1 MQLLQTPAP
10 LDPVTMNQQQPGP
23 RNHSAP
29 AWNWFDALEVHCVSL
44 FSSVWHRCGATGA
57 EVLPRHGP
65 AILVANH
72 PNHSDPAFLIH
83 ACRWPLRFLHAQES
97 FNTPVLHR
105 LFSHAGSVPVRRRGQ
120 DTGAVRAAL
129 RLLEQGQILCIF
141 PQGEVDGVGP
151 PNEHGK
157 HGAAYL
163 ALKSH
168 APVYPVAIVGGPRS
182 HSVLRDW
189 FEPSGGVQVVIGP
202 AIDLTMYCGERIRRD
217 ILEEVTHRITQRIDE
232 LVAESLDVRVE

>member
-83 ACRWPLRFLHAQES
+83 ACRWPLRFLHAKNRLTHRFCIDFFLTRAQCRSDAGDKTQERS
-97 FNTPVLHR
+97 GRV
-105 LFSHAGSVPVRRRGQ
+105 
-120 DTGAVRAAL
+120 

-189 FEPSGGVQVVIGP
+189 FDPWAACKSLSGRLSI
-202 AIDLTMYCGERIRRD
+202 
-217 ILEEVTHRITQRIDE
+217 
-232 LVAESLDVRVE
+232 